1 VRNNTFDYKHPFT
14 VWEEIKTD
22 IEIGI
27 INNVYNVG
35 EKVPSINQIS
45 QDYNVSSSTA
55 VKVLESMRNDDTILK
70 KRGVG
75 YFVMPYVK
83 DKLIKKHRTDF
94 NSRIVQ
100 MVLMARKI
108 GYQKDEFT
116 STVLTEIERVW
127 KTKKNENPHGEDN
140 IQNNKCHI
148 TMLLI

>member
-1 VRNNTFDYKHPFT
+1 MRNTLFDYKHPFT
-14 VWEEIKTD
+14 VWEEIKSN
-22 IEIGI
+22 IEIDI

-55 VKVLESMRNDDTILK
+55 VKVLESLRNDDTILK
-70 KRGVG
+70 KRGIG
-75 YFVMPYVK
+75 YFVMPYAK

-100 MVLMARKI
+100 VVLMAMEM

-116 STVLTEIERVW
+116 STVLAEIEHVW
-127 KTKKNENPHGEDN
+127 KNKKTIFPHGEET
-140 IQNNKCHI
+140 K
-148 TMLLI
+148 